1 MNKLSTYG
9 KIYLAQMKGE
19 TLMDYISDLWKAIIA
34 FFEEIYEVIKSLVE
48 KEEK

>member
-1 MNKLSTYG
+1 
-9 KIYLAQMKGE
+9 MKGE
-19 TLMDYISDLWKAIIA
+19 TLMDYISVLWKAIIA